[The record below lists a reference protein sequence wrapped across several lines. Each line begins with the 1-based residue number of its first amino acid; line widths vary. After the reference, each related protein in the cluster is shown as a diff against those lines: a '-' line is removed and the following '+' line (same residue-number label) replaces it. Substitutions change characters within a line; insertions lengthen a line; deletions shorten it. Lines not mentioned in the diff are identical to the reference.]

1 MKLLMKALLAFVLV
15 FSTFAPSLQ
24 TVSANIG
31 LYKHKKGCLKINMVP
46 VDWTLEKE
54 CALHRYFLYTR
65 LSIEI
70 GRTRDNNDKTTTDTK
85 TD

>member
-1 MKLLMKALLAFVLV
+1 
-15 FSTFAPSLQ
+15 
-24 TVSANIG
+24 
-31 LYKHKKGCLKINMVP
+31 MVP